1 VTAKIQFLASYPK
14 SGNTWCRVFLANY
27 IGNTDEPVRLDELS
41 GTEGIAS
48 ERSFVDRWTGVESSL
63 LTEGEIADFKME
75 GFRHM
80 NRKLEARGLIK
91 VHDAYPLHGE
101 PDWFPADAVAG
112 VVYIVRNPLDVAKSL
127 ADHIGVSIDE
137 AVCRLN
143 DDNYALSE
151 TRSRLNLQFR
161 QSLHSWSGH
170 VESWLDGYKGQLCRI
185 RYEDMLTEPEATF
198 GKIVRAL
205 GYEYDEFRL
214 KTAIRNSDFKV
225 LKKDEQEH
233 GFKERSRFTQSFFRE
248 GKSGAWRK
256 YLSGQNVRDIVNR
269 HRVLMTR
276 LGYLS
281 TGGEILV

>member
-1 VTAKIQFLASYPK
+1 MTAKIQFLASYPK

-27 IGNTDEPVRLDELS
+27 IGNADEPVRLDELS

-63 LTEGEIADFKME
+63 LTEGEIADLKKE
-75 GFRHM
+75 GLLLM
-80 NRKLEARGLIK
+80 NRKLEERGMIK
-91 VHDAYPLHGE
+91 VHDAYPLYGE

-127 ADHIGVSIDE
+127 ADHIGVSVDE

-151 TRSRLNLQFR
+151 TRNRLNLQFR

-170 VESWLDGYKGQLCRI
+170 VESWLEGYKGQLCLI
-185 RYEDMLTEPEATF
+185 RYEDMLTEPLAAF
-198 GKIVRAL
+198 GEIVRSIGL
-205 GYEYDEFRL
+205 EYDEGRL
-214 KTAIRNSDFKV
+214 ITAIRNSDFKV
-225 LKKDEQEH
+225 LKKDEEEH
-233 GFKERSRFTQSFFRE
+233 GFKERSRHAQSFFRE
-248 GKSGAWRK
+248 GRAGTWRK
-256 YLSGQNVRDIVNR
+256 YLSEQNARDIVNR

-281 TGGEILV
+281 TDGEILV